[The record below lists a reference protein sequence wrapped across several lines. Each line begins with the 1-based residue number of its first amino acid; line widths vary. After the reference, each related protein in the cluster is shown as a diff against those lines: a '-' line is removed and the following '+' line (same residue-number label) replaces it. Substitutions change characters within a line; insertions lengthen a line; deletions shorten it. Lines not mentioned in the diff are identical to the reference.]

1 MSADNN
7 VLLRRK
13 KTGQDLDP
21 AKLKA
26 KQRASMSDGA
36 RSAKILAELPTM
48 KLAVVRKHLRM
59 RAMNPL
65 GDLAE
70 TSERLRAS
78 LQDEVD
84 AANAKVSS
92 IQYRQAARE
101 AREAGALP
109 ISNYYDPDTTDAVL
123 GPLSQHATGRYNKPS
138 KVRLKKDR
146 KVKQR
151 TIHEFDVPGGRMRAG
166 FIHTVSKGWGHEAL
180 EFVTINDW
188 PVKNV
193 TWQVGRLVGWS
204 VGRSVGG
211 ACLSLVVSANQAT
224 NQPNNSL
231 SMN

>member
-1 MSADNN
+1 M
-7 VLLRRK
+7 
-13 KTGQDLDP
+13 
-21 AKLKA
+21 
-26 KQRASMSDGA
+26 
-36 RSAKILAELPTM
+36 
-48 KLAVVRKHLRM
+48 
-59 RAMNPL
+59 
-65 GDLAE
+65 
-70 TSERLRAS
+70 
-78 LQDEVD
+78 
-84 AANAKVSS
+84 
-92 IQYRQAARE
+92 
-101 AREAGALP
+101 
-109 ISNYYDPDTTDAVL
+109 
-123 GPLSQHATGRYNKPS
+123 
-138 KVRLKKDR
+138 RLKKDR
-146 KVKQR
+146 KVTQR